1 MRFSSIIIAI
11 IVCAGIAGFIFRN
24 DIKASINTS
33 SSNYVE
39 KNEDPAKIE
48 NGSKEI
54 KDFNKNTQKSVSV
67 LVQKSNEQEVTNGI
81 LLRGQTEAFKSVQV
95 KAETYGSVIS
105 QPIRKGTFVKNGELL
120 CELEVGTK
128 SDVLSEAKEALA
140 LSNDELQA
148 SINQYQLRI
157 QAAERQKSLLKRG
170 VGTEA
175 AVEAAQLS
183 ASSAETQSLSKRQA
197 VANVEAR
204 INRATTELN
213 NTKIIA
219 PFDGLLETDT
229 AEYGDFM
236 QTGALCGTLLS
247 LNPIKLVGYATET
260 QVSRIEV
267 GTNAGAKLINGD
279 TVSGNVSFISRS
291 ADPTTR
297 TFLVETTVSNDD
309 YNIREGSTADIYI
322 SLAGVK
328 GHLLPQSSL
337 TLNSSGELGVRVA
350 INNKA
355 KFIPIQIIRDAEE
368 GIWVTGL
375 PNSAEV
381 IVVGQEYVT
390 DNSNIK
396 VSYKDAK

>member
-1 MRFSSIIIAI
+1 MRISSIIIAI

-24 DIKASINTS
+24 D
-33 SSNYVE
+33 
-39 KNEDPAKIE
+39 
-48 NGSKEI
+48 
-54 KDFNKNTQKSVSV
+54 FNAYLNTQDVIIEETNEISSELKEKKINKQKAVSV

-95 KAETYGSVIS
+95 KAETSGSVIS

-128 SDVLSEAKEALA
+128 SDVLSEAKVALA
-140 LSNDELQA
+140 LSLDELDA
-148 SINQYQLRI
+148 SIHQYELRV

-175 AVEAAQLS
+175 AVEAAELS

-219 PFDGLLETDT
+219 PFDGLLESDT

-236 QTGALCGTLLS
+236 QTGAPCGTLLA
-247 LNPIKLVGYATET
+247 LNPIKLIGYATET
-260 QVSRIEV
+260 QVSKIEV
-267 GTNAGAKLINGD
+267 NTTAGARLISGD
-279 TVSGNVSFISRS
+279 TVSGTVSFISRS

-297 TFLVETTVSNDD
+297 TFLVETTVPNEN
-309 YNIREGSTADIYI
+309 YEIREGSTADIYI
-322 SLAGVK
+322 SLSGAK

-337 TLNSSGELGVRVA
+337 TLNSSGVLGVRIA
-350 INNKA
+350 LDDKA
-355 KFIPIQIIRDAEE
+355 KFIPINIIRDAEE
-368 GIWVTGL
+368 GVWVTGL
-375 PNSAEV
+375 PNSVDV
-381 IVVGQEYVT
+381 IIVGQEYVT

-396 VSYKDAK
+396 VSYKVSQ

>member
-1 MRFSSIIIAI
+1 MRISSIIIAI

-24 DIKASINTS
+24 D
-33 SSNYVE
+33 
-39 KNEDPAKIE
+39 
-48 NGSKEI
+48 
-54 KDFNKNTQKSVSV
+54 FNAYLNTQDVIIEETNEISSELKEKKINKQKAVSV

-95 KAETYGSVIS
+95 KAETSGSVIS

-128 SDVLSEAKEALA
+128 SDVLSEAKVALA
-140 LSNDELQA
+140 LSLDELDA
-148 SINQYQLRI
+148 SIHQYELRV

-170 VGTEA
+170 VRTEA
-175 AVEAAQLS
+175 AVEAAELS

-219 PFDGLLETDT
+219 PFDGLLESDT

-236 QTGALCGTLLS
+236 QTGAPCGTLLA
-247 LNPIKLVGYATET
+247 LNPIKLIGYATET
-260 QVSRIEV
+260 QVSKIEV
-267 GTNAGAKLINGD
+267 NTTAGARLISGD
-279 TVSGNVSFISRS
+279 TVSGTVSFISRS

-297 TFLVETTVSNDD
+297 TFLVETTVPNEN
-309 YNIREGSTADIYI
+309 YEIREGSTADIYI
-322 SLAGVK
+322 SLSGAK

-337 TLNSSGELGVRVA
+337 TLNSSGVLGVRIA
-350 INNKA
+350 LNDKA
-355 KFIPIQIIRDAEE
+355 KFIPINIIRDAEE
-368 GIWVTGL
+368 GVWVTGL
-375 PNSAEV
+375 PDTVDV
-381 IVVGQEYVT
+381 IIVGQEYVT

-396 VSYKDAK
+396 VSYKVSQ

>member
-1 MRFSSIIIAI
+1 MRISSIIIAI

-24 DIKASINTS
+24 D
-33 SSNYVE
+33 
-39 KNEDPAKIE
+39 
-48 NGSKEI
+48 
-54 KDFNKNTQKSVSV
+54 FNAYLNTQDVIIEETNEISSELKEKKINKQKAVSV

-95 KAETYGSVIS
+95 KAETSGSVIS

-128 SDVLSEAKEALA
+128 SDVLSEAKVALA
-140 LSNDELQA
+140 LSLDELDA
-148 SINQYQLRI
+148 SIHQYELRV
-157 QAAERQKSLLKRG
+157 QAAERQRSLLKRG

-175 AVEAAQLS
+175 AVEAAELS

-219 PFDGLLETDT
+219 PFDGLLESDT

-236 QTGALCGTLLS
+236 QTGAPCGTLLA
-247 LNPIKLVGYATET
+247 LNPIKLIGYATET
-260 QVSRIEV
+260 QVSKIEV
-267 GTNAGAKLINGD
+267 NTTAGARLISGD
-279 TVSGNVSFISRS
+279 TVSGTVSFISRS

-297 TFLVETTVSNDD
+297 TFLVETTVPNEN
-309 YNIREGSTADIYI
+309 YEIREGSTADIYI
-322 SLAGVK
+322 SLSGAK

-337 TLNSSGELGVRVA
+337 TLNSSGVLGVRIA
-350 INNKA
+350 LNDKA
-355 KFIPIQIIRDAEE
+355 KFIPINIIRDSEE
-368 GIWVTGL
+368 GVWVTGL
-375 PNSAEV
+375 PDTVDV
-381 IVVGQEYVT
+381 IIVGQEYVT

-396 VSYKDAK
+396 VSYKVSQ

>member
-1 MRFSSIIIAI
+1 MRTSSIIIAI

-24 DIKASINTS
+24 D
-33 SSNYVE
+33 
-39 KNEDPAKIE
+39 
-48 NGSKEI
+48 
-54 KDFNKNTQKSVSV
+54 FNAYLNTQDVIIEETNEISSELKEKKINKQKAVSV

-95 KAETYGSVIS
+95 KAETSGSVIS

-128 SDVLSEAKEALA
+128 SDVLSEAKVALA
-140 LSNDELQA
+140 LSLDELDA
-148 SINQYQLRI
+148 SIHQYELRV

-175 AVEAAQLS
+175 AVEAAELS

-219 PFDGLLETDT
+219 PFDGLLESDT

-236 QTGALCGTLLS
+236 QTGAPCGTLLA
-247 LNPIKLVGYATET
+247 LNPIKLIGYATET
-260 QVSRIEV
+260 QVSKIEV
-267 GTNAGAKLINGD
+267 NTTAGARLISGD
-279 TVSGNVSFISRS
+279 TVSGTVSFISRS

-297 TFLVETTVSNDD
+297 TFLVETTVPNEN
-309 YNIREGSTADIYI
+309 YEIREGSTADIYI
-322 SLAGVK
+322 SLSGAK

-337 TLNSSGELGVRVA
+337 TLNSSGVLGVRIA
-350 INNKA
+350 LNDKA
-355 KFIPIQIIRDAEE
+355 KFIPINIIRDAEE
-368 GIWVTGL
+368 GVWVTGL
-375 PNSAEV
+375 PDTVDV
-381 IVVGQEYVT
+381 IIVGQEYVT

-396 VSYKDAK
+396 VSYKVSQ

>member
-1 MRFSSIIIAI
+1 MRISSIIIAI

-24 DIKASINTS
+24 D
-33 SSNYVE
+33 
-39 KNEDPAKIE
+39 
-48 NGSKEI
+48 
-54 KDFNKNTQKSVSV
+54 FNAYLNTQDVIIEETNEISSELKEKKIIKQKAVSV

-95 KAETYGSVIS
+95 KAETSGSVIS

-128 SDVLSEAKEALA
+128 SDVLSEAKVALA
-140 LSNDELQA
+140 LSLDELDA
-148 SINQYQLRI
+148 SIHQYELRV

-175 AVEAAQLS
+175 AVEAAELS

-219 PFDGLLETDT
+219 PFDGLLESDT

-236 QTGALCGTLLS
+236 QTGAPCGTLLA
-247 LNPIKLVGYATET
+247 LNPIKLIGYATET
-260 QVSRIEV
+260 QVSKIEV
-267 GTNAGAKLINGD
+267 NTTAGARLISGD
-279 TVSGNVSFISRS
+279 TVSGTVSFISRS

-297 TFLVETTVSNDD
+297 TFLVETTVPNEN
-309 YNIREGSTADIYI
+309 YEIREGSTADIYI
-322 SLAGVK
+322 SLSGAK

-337 TLNSSGELGVRVA
+337 TLNSSGVLGVRIA
-350 INNKA
+350 LNDKA
-355 KFIPIQIIRDAEE
+355 KFIPINIIRDAEE
-368 GIWVTGL
+368 GVWVTGL
-375 PNSAEV
+375 PDTVDV
-381 IVVGQEYVT
+381 IIVGQEYVT

-396 VSYKDAK
+396 VSYKVSQ

>member
-1 MRFSSIIIAI
+1 MRISSIIIAI

-24 DIKASINTS
+24 D
-33 SSNYVE
+33 
-39 KNEDPAKIE
+39 
-48 NGSKEI
+48 
-54 KDFNKNTQKSVSV
+54 FNAYLNTQDVIIEEINEISSELKEKKINKQKAVSV

-95 KAETYGSVIS
+95 KAETSGSVIS

-128 SDVLSEAKEALA
+128 SDVLSEAKVALA
-140 LSNDELQA
+140 LSLDELDA
-148 SINQYQLRI
+148 SIHQYELRV

-175 AVEAAQLS
+175 AVEAAELS

-219 PFDGLLETDT
+219 PFDGLLESDT

-236 QTGALCGTLLS
+236 QTGAPCGTLLA
-247 LNPIKLVGYATET
+247 LNPIKLIGYATET
-260 QVSRIEV
+260 QVSKIEV
-267 GTNAGAKLINGD
+267 NTTAGARLISGD
-279 TVSGNVSFISRS
+279 TVSGTVSFISRS

-297 TFLVETTVSNDD
+297 TFLVETTVPNEN
-309 YNIREGSTADIYI
+309 YEIREGSTADIYI
-322 SLAGVK
+322 SLSGAK

-337 TLNSSGELGVRVA
+337 TLNSSGVLGVRIA
-350 INNKA
+350 LDDKA
-355 KFIPIQIIRDAEE
+355 KFIPINIIRDSEE
-368 GIWVTGL
+368 GVWVTGL
-375 PNSAEV
+375 PDTVDV
-381 IVVGQEYVT
+381 IIVGQEYVT

-396 VSYKDAK
+396 VSYKVSQ

>member
-1 MRFSSIIIAI
+1 MRISSIIIAI

-24 DIKASINTS
+24 D
-33 SSNYVE
+33 
-39 KNEDPAKIE
+39 
-48 NGSKEI
+48 
-54 KDFNKNTQKSVSV
+54 FNAYLNTQDVIIEETNEISSELKEKKINKQKAVSV

-95 KAETYGSVIS
+95 KAETSGSVIS

-128 SDVLSEAKEALA
+128 SDVLSEAKVALA
-140 LSNDELQA
+140 LSLDELDA
-148 SINQYQLRI
+148 SIHQYELRV

-175 AVEAAQLS
+175 AVEAAELS

-219 PFDGLLETDT
+219 PFDGLLESDT

-236 QTGALCGTLLS
+236 QTGAPCGTLLA
-247 LNPIKLVGYATET
+247 LNPIKLIGYATET
-260 QVSRIEV
+260 QVSKIEV
-267 GTNAGAKLINGD
+267 NTTAGARLISGD
-279 TVSGNVSFISRS
+279 TVSGTVSFISRS

-297 TFLVETTVSNDD
+297 TFLVETTVPHEN
-309 YNIREGSTADIYI
+309 YEIREGSTADIYI
-322 SLAGVK
+322 SLSGAK

-337 TLNSSGELGVRVA
+337 TLNSSGVLGVRIA
-350 INNKA
+350 LNDKA
-355 KFIPIQIIRDAEE
+355 KFIPINIIRDAEE
-368 GIWVTGL
+368 GVWVTGL
-375 PNSAEV
+375 PNSVDV
-381 IVVGQEYVT
+381 IIVGQEYVT

-396 VSYKDAK
+396 VSYKVSQ

>member
-1 MRFSSIIIAI
+1 MRISSIIIAI

-24 DIKASINTS
+24 D
-33 SSNYVE
+33 
-39 KNEDPAKIE
+39 
-48 NGSKEI
+48 
-54 KDFNKNTQKSVSV
+54 FNAYLNTQDVIVEETNEISSELKEKKISKQKAVSV

-95 KAETYGSVIS
+95 KAETSGSVIS

-128 SDVLSEAKEALA
+128 SDVLSEAKVALA
-140 LSNDELQA
+140 LSLDELDA
-148 SINQYQLRI
+148 SIHQYELRV

-175 AVEAAQLS
+175 AVEAAELS

-219 PFDGLLETDT
+219 PFDGLLESDT

-236 QTGALCGTLLS
+236 QTGAPCGTLLA
-247 LNPIKLVGYATET
+247 LNPIKLIGYATET
-260 QVSRIEV
+260 QVSKIEV
-267 GTNAGAKLINGD
+267 NTTAGARLISGD
-279 TVSGNVSFISRS
+279 TVSGTVSFISRS

-297 TFLVETTVSNDD
+297 TFLVETTVPNEN
-309 YNIREGSTADIYI
+309 YEIREGSTADIYI
-322 SLAGVK
+322 SLSGAK

-337 TLNSSGELGVRVA
+337 TLNSSGVLGVRIA
-350 INNKA
+350 LNDKA
-355 KFIPIQIIRDAEE
+355 KFIPINIIRDSEE
-368 GIWVTGL
+368 GVWVTGL
-375 PNSAEV
+375 PDRVDV
-381 IVVGQEYVT
+381 IIVGQEYVT

-396 VSYKDAK
+396 VSYKVSQ

>member
-1 MRFSSIIIAI
+1 MRISSIIIAI

-24 DIKASINTS
+24 DFSA
-33 SSNYVE
+33 YL
-39 KNEDPAKIE
+39 
-48 NGSKEI
+48 
-54 KDFNKNTQKSVSV
+54 NTQDVIIEETNEISSELKEKKINKQKAVSV

-95 KAETYGSVIS
+95 KAETSGSVIS

-128 SDVLSEAKEALA
+128 SDVLSEAKVALA
-140 LSNDELQA
+140 LSLDELDA
-148 SINQYQLRI
+148 SIHQYELRV

-175 AVEAAQLS
+175 AVEAAELS

-213 NTKIIA
+213 NTKIVA
-219 PFDGLLETDT
+219 PFDGLLESDT

-236 QTGALCGTLLS
+236 QTGAPCGTLLA
-247 LNPIKLVGYATET
+247 LNPIKLIGYATET
-260 QVSRIEV
+260 QVSKIEV
-267 GTNAGAKLINGD
+267 NTTAGARLISGD
-279 TVSGNVSFISRS
+279 TVSGTVSFISRS

-297 TFLVETTVSNDD
+297 TFLVETTVPNEN
-309 YNIREGSTADIYI
+309 YEIREGSTADIYI
-322 SLAGVK
+322 SLSGAK

-337 TLNSSGELGVRVA
+337 TLNSSGVLGVRIA
-350 INNKA
+350 LNDKA
-355 KFIPIQIIRDAEE
+355 KFIPINIIRDAEE
-368 GIWVTGL
+368 GVWVTGL
-375 PNSAEV
+375 PDTVDV
-381 IVVGQEYVT
+381 IIVGQEYVT

-396 VSYKDAK
+396 VSYKVSQ

>member
-1 MRFSSIIIAI
+1 MRISSIIIAI

-24 DIKASINTS
+24 DFNAYLNTKDVIVEETNEISSELKEKKINKQKA
-33 SSNYVE
+33 
-39 KNEDPAKIE
+39 
-48 NGSKEI
+48 
-54 KDFNKNTQKSVSV
+54 VSV

-95 KAETYGSVIS
+95 KAETSGSVIS

-128 SDVLSEAKEALA
+128 SDVLSEAKVALA
-140 LSNDELQA
+140 LSLDELDA
-148 SINQYQLRI
+148 SIHQYELRV

-175 AVEAAQLS
+175 AVEAAELS

-219 PFDGLLETDT
+219 PFDGLLESDT

-236 QTGALCGTLLS
+236 QTGAPCGTLLA
-247 LNPIKLVGYATET
+247 LNPIKLIGYATET
-260 QVSRIEV
+260 QVSKIEV
-267 GTNAGAKLINGD
+267 NTTAGARLISGD
-279 TVSGNVSFISRS
+279 TVSGTVSFISRS

-297 TFLVETTVSNDD
+297 TFLVETTVPNEN
-309 YNIREGSTADIYI
+309 YEIREGSTADIYI
-322 SLAGVK
+322 SLSGAK

-337 TLNSSGELGVRVA
+337 TLNSSGVLGVRIA
-350 INNKA
+350 LNDKA
-355 KFIPIQIIRDAEE
+355 KFIPINIIRDAEE
-368 GIWVTGL
+368 GVWVTGL
-375 PNSAEV
+375 PDTVDV
-381 IVVGQEYVT
+381 IIVGQEYVT

-396 VSYKDAK
+396 VSYKVSQ

>member
-1 MRFSSIIIAI
+1 MRISSIIIAI

-24 DIKASINTS
+24 D
-33 SSNYVE
+33 
-39 KNEDPAKIE
+39 
-48 NGSKEI
+48 
-54 KDFNKNTQKSVSV
+54 FNAYLNTQDVIIEETNEISSELKEKKINKQKAVSV

-95 KAETYGSVIS
+95 KAETSGSVIS

-128 SDVLSEAKEALA
+128 SDVLSEAKVALA
-140 LSNDELQA
+140 LSLDELDA
-148 SINQYQLRI
+148 SIHQYELRV

-175 AVEAAQLS
+175 AVEAAELS

-219 PFDGLLETDT
+219 PFDGLLESDT

-236 QTGALCGTLLS
+236 QTGAPCGTLLA
-247 LNPIKLVGYATET
+247 LNPIKLIGYATET
-260 QVSRIEV
+260 QVSKIEV
-267 GTNAGAKLINGD
+267 NTTAGARLISGD
-279 TVSGNVSFISRS
+279 TVSGTVSFISRS

-297 TFLVETTVSNDD
+297 TFLVETTVPNEN
-309 YNIREGSTADIYI
+309 YEIREGSTADIYI
-322 SLAGVK
+322 SLSGAK

-337 TLNSSGELGVRVA
+337 TLNSSGVLGVRIA
-350 INNKA
+350 LNDKA
-355 KFIPIQIIRDAEE
+355 KFIPINIIRDAEE
-368 GIWVTGL
+368 GVWVTGL
-375 PNSAEV
+375 PDTVDV
-381 IVVGQEYVT
+381 IIVGQEYVT

-396 VSYKDAK
+396 VSYKVSQ

>member
-1 MRFSSIIIAI
+1 MRISSIIIAI

-24 DIKASINTS
+24 DLNAYLNTQD
-33 SSNYVE
+33 VIIE
-39 KNEDPAKIE
+39 ETNEISP
-48 NGSKEI
+48 EI
-54 KDFNKNTQKSVSV
+54 KEKKISKQKAVSV

-95 KAETYGSVIS
+95 KAETSGSVIS

-128 SDVLSEAKEALA
+128 SDVLSEAKVALA
-140 LSNDELQA
+140 LSLDELDA
-148 SINQYQLRI
+148 SIHQYELRV

-175 AVEAAQLS
+175 AVEAAELS

-219 PFDGLLETDT
+219 PFDGLLESDT

-236 QTGALCGTLLS
+236 QTGAPCGTLLA
-247 LNPIKLVGYATET
+247 LNPIKLIGYATET
-260 QVSRIEV
+260 QVSKIEV
-267 GTNAGAKLINGD
+267 NTTAGARLISGD
-279 TVSGNVSFISRS
+279 TVSGTVSFISRS

-297 TFLVETTVSNDD
+297 TFLVETTVPNEN
-309 YNIREGSTADIYI
+309 YEIREGSTADIYI
-322 SLAGVK
+322 SLAGAK

-337 TLNSSGELGVRVA
+337 TLNSSGVLGVRIA
-350 INNKA
+350 LDDKA
-355 KFIPIQIIRDAEE
+355 KFIPINIIRDAEE
-368 GIWVTGL
+368 GVWVTGL
-375 PNSAEV
+375 PNSVDV
-381 IVVGQEYVT
+381 IIVGQEYVT

-396 VSYKDAK
+396 VSYKVSQ

>member
-1 MRFSSIIIAI
+1 MRISSIIIAI

-24 DIKASINTS
+24 
-33 SSNYVE
+33 Y
-39 KNEDPAKIE
+39 
-48 NGSKEI
+48 
-54 KDFNKNTQKSVSV
+54 FNAYLNTQDVIIEETNEISSELKEKKINKQKAVSV

-95 KAETYGSVIS
+95 KAETSGSVIS

-128 SDVLSEAKEALA
+128 SDVLSEAKVALA
-140 LSNDELQA
+140 LSLDELDA
-148 SINQYQLRI
+148 SIHQYELRV

-175 AVEAAQLS
+175 AVEAAELS

-219 PFDGLLETDT
+219 PFDGLLESDT

-236 QTGALCGTLLS
+236 QTGAPCGTLLA
-247 LNPIKLVGYATET
+247 LNPIKLIGYATET
-260 QVSRIEV
+260 QVSKIEV
-267 GTNAGAKLINGD
+267 NTTAGARLISGD
-279 TVSGNVSFISRS
+279 TVSGTVSFISRS

-297 TFLVETTVSNDD
+297 TFLVETTVPNEN
-309 YNIREGSTADIYI
+309 YEIREGSTADIYI
-322 SLAGVK
+322 SLSGAK

-337 TLNSSGELGVRVA
+337 TLNSSGVLGVRIA
-350 INNKA
+350 LNDKA
-355 KFIPIQIIRDAEE
+355 KFIPINIIRDAEE
-368 GIWVTGL
+368 GVWVTGL
-375 PNSAEV
+375 PDTVDV
-381 IVVGQEYVT
+381 IIVGQEYVT

-396 VSYKDAK
+396 VSYKVSQ

>member
-1 MRFSSIIIAI
+1 MRISSIIIAI

-24 DIKASINTS
+24 D
-33 SSNYVE
+33 
-39 KNEDPAKIE
+39 
-48 NGSKEI
+48 
-54 KDFNKNTQKSVSV
+54 FNAYLNTQDVIIEETNEISSELKEKKINKQKAVSV

-95 KAETYGSVIS
+95 KAETSGSVIS

-128 SDVLSEAKEALA
+128 SDVLSEAKVALA
-140 LSNDELQA
+140 LSLDELDA
-148 SINQYQLRI
+148 SIHQYELRV

-175 AVEAAQLS
+175 AVEAAELS

-213 NTKIIA
+213 NTKIVA
-219 PFDGLLETDT
+219 PFDGLLESDT

-236 QTGALCGTLLS
+236 QTGAPCGTLLA
-247 LNPIKLVGYATET
+247 LNPIKLIGYATET
-260 QVSRIEV
+260 QVSKIEV
-267 GTNAGAKLINGD
+267 NTTAGARLISGD
-279 TVSGNVSFISRS
+279 TVSGTVSFISRS

-297 TFLVETTVSNDD
+297 TFLVETTVPNEN
-309 YNIREGSTADIYI
+309 YEIREGSTADIYI
-322 SLAGVK
+322 SLSGAK

-337 TLNSSGELGVRVA
+337 TLNSSGVLGVRIA
-350 INNKA
+350 LNDKA
-355 KFIPIQIIRDAEE
+355 KFIPINIIRDAEE
-368 GIWVTGL
+368 GVWVTGL
-375 PNSAEV
+375 PDTVDV
-381 IVVGQEYVT
+381 IIVGQEYVT

-396 VSYKDAK
+396 VSYKVSQ

>member
-1 MRFSSIIIAI
+1 MRISSIIIAI

-24 DIKASINTS
+24 DLNAYLNTQDVIIEETNEIS
-33 SSNYVE
+33 S
-39 KNEDPAKIE
+39 
-48 NGSKEI
+48 EI
-54 KDFNKNTQKSVSV
+54 KEKKINKQKAVSV

-95 KAETYGSVIS
+95 KAETSGSVIS

-128 SDVLSEAKEALA
+128 SDVLSEAKVALA
-140 LSNDELQA
+140 LSLDELDA
-148 SINQYQLRI
+148 SIHQYELRV

-175 AVEAAQLS
+175 AVEAAELS

-219 PFDGLLETDT
+219 PFDGLLESDT

-236 QTGALCGTLLS
+236 QTGAPCGTLLA
-247 LNPIKLVGYATET
+247 LNPIKLIGYATET
-260 QVSRIEV
+260 QVSKIEV
-267 GTNAGAKLINGD
+267 NTTAGARLISGD
-279 TVSGNVSFISRS
+279 TVSGTVSFISRS

-297 TFLVETTVSNDD
+297 TFLVETTVPNEN
-309 YNIREGSTADIYI
+309 YEIREGSTADIYI
-322 SLAGVK
+322 SLAGAK

-337 TLNSSGELGVRVA
+337 TLNSSGELGVRIA
-350 INNKA
+350 LNDKA
-355 KFIPIQIIRDAEE
+355 KFIPVKIIRDAEE
-368 GIWVTGL
+368 GVWVTGL
-375 PNSAEV
+375 PNSVDV
-381 IVVGQEYVT
+381 IIVGQEYVT

-396 VSYKDAK
+396 VSYKVSE

>member
-1 MRFSSIIIAI
+1 MRISSIIIAI

-24 DIKASINTS
+24 DLNA
-33 SSNYVE
+33 YL
-39 KNEDPAKIE
+39 
-48 NGSKEI
+48 
-54 KDFNKNTQKSVSV
+54 NTQDVIIEETNEISSELKEKKINKQKAVSV

-95 KAETYGSVIS
+95 KAETSGSVIS

-128 SDVLSEAKEALA
+128 SDVLSEAKVALA
-140 LSNDELQA
+140 LSLDELDA
-148 SINQYQLRI
+148 SIHQYELRV

-175 AVEAAQLS
+175 AVEAAELS

-219 PFDGLLETDT
+219 PFDGLLESDT

-236 QTGALCGTLLS
+236 QTGAPCGTLLA
-247 LNPIKLVGYATET
+247 LNPIKLIGYATET
-260 QVSRIEV
+260 QVSKIEV
-267 GTNAGAKLINGD
+267 NTTAGARLISGD
-279 TVSGNVSFISRS
+279 TVSGTVSFISRS

-297 TFLVETTVSNDD
+297 TFLVETTVPNEN
-309 YNIREGSTADIYI
+309 YEIREGSTADIYI
-322 SLAGVK
+322 SLSGAK

-337 TLNSSGELGVRVA
+337 TLNSSGVLGVRIA
-350 INNKA
+350 LNDKA
-355 KFIPIQIIRDAEE
+355 KFIPINIIRDAEE
-368 GIWVTGL
+368 GVWVTGL
-375 PNSAEV
+375 PDTVEV
-381 IVVGQEYVT
+381 IIVGQEYVT

-396 VSYKDAK
+396 VSYKVSQ

>member
-1 MRFSSIIIAI
+1 MRISSIIIAI

-24 DIKASINTS
+24 D
-33 SSNYVE
+33 
-39 KNEDPAKIE
+39 
-48 NGSKEI
+48 
-54 KDFNKNTQKSVSV
+54 FNAYLNTQDVIVEETNEISSELKEKKINKQKAVSV

-95 KAETYGSVIS
+95 KAETSGSVIS

-128 SDVLSEAKEALA
+128 SDVLSEAKVALA
-140 LSNDELQA
+140 LSLDELDA
-148 SINQYQLRI
+148 SIHQYELRV

-175 AVEAAQLS
+175 AVEAAELS

-219 PFDGLLETDT
+219 PFDGLLESDT

-236 QTGALCGTLLS
+236 QTGAPCGTLLA
-247 LNPIKLVGYATET
+247 LNPIKLIGYATET
-260 QVSRIEV
+260 QVSKIEV
-267 GTNAGAKLINGD
+267 NTTAGARLISGD
-279 TVSGNVSFISRS
+279 TVSGTVSFISRS

-297 TFLVETTVSNDD
+297 TFLVETTVPNEN
-309 YNIREGSTADIYI
+309 YEIREGSTADIYI
-322 SLAGVK
+322 SLSGAK

-337 TLNSSGELGVRVA
+337 TLNSSGVLGVRIA
-350 INNKA
+350 LNDKA
-355 KFIPIQIIRDAEE
+355 KFIPINIIRDSEE
-368 GIWVTGL
+368 GVWVTGL
-375 PNSAEV
+375 PDRVDV
-381 IVVGQEYVT
+381 IIVGQEYVT

-396 VSYKDAK
+396 VSYKVSQ

>member
-1 MRFSSIIIAI
+1 MRISSIIIAI

-24 DIKASINTS
+24 DLNA
-33 SSNYVE
+33 YL
-39 KNEDPAKIE
+39 
-48 NGSKEI
+48 
-54 KDFNKNTQKSVSV
+54 NTQDVIIEETNEISSELKEKKINKQKAVSV

-95 KAETYGSVIS
+95 KAETSGSVIS

-128 SDVLSEAKEALA
+128 SDVLSEAKVALA
-140 LSNDELQA
+140 LSLDELDA
-148 SINQYQLRI
+148 SIHQYELRV

-175 AVEAAQLS
+175 AVEAAELS

-219 PFDGLLETDT
+219 PFDGLLESDT

-236 QTGALCGTLLS
+236 QTGAPCGTLLA
-247 LNPIKLVGYATET
+247 LNPIKLIGYATET
-260 QVSRIEV
+260 QVSKIEV
-267 GTNAGAKLINGD
+267 NTTAGARLISGD
-279 TVSGNVSFISRS
+279 TVSGTVSFISRS

-297 TFLVETTVSNDD
+297 TFLVETTVPNEN
-309 YNIREGSTADIYI
+309 YEIREGSTADIYI
-322 SLAGVK
+322 SLSGAK

-337 TLNSSGELGVRVA
+337 TLNSSGVLGVRIA
-350 INNKA
+350 LNDKA
-355 KFIPIQIIRDAEE
+355 KFIPINIIRDAEE
-368 GIWVTGL
+368 GVWVTGL
-375 PNSAEV
+375 PNSVDV
-381 IVVGQEYVT
+381 IIVGQEYVT

-396 VSYKDAK
+396 VSYKVSQ

>member
-1 MRFSSIIIAI
+1 MRISSIIIAI

-24 DIKASINTS
+24 DFNAYLNTQD
-33 SSNYVE
+33 VIIE
-39 KNEDPAKIE
+39 ETNEISP
-48 NGSKEI
+48 EI
-54 KDFNKNTQKSVSV
+54 KEKKINKQKAVSV

-95 KAETYGSVIS
+95 KAETSGSVIS

-128 SDVLSEAKEALA
+128 SDVLSEAKVALA
-140 LSNDELQA
+140 LSLDELDA
-148 SINQYQLRI
+148 SIHQYELRV

-175 AVEAAQLS
+175 AVEAAELS

-219 PFDGLLETDT
+219 PFDGLLESDT

-236 QTGALCGTLLS
+236 QTGAPCGTLLA
-247 LNPIKLVGYATET
+247 LNPIKLIGYATET
-260 QVSRIEV
+260 QVSKIEV
-267 GTNAGAKLINGD
+267 NTTAGARLISGD
-279 TVSGNVSFISRS
+279 TVSGTVSFISRS

-297 TFLVETTVSNDD
+297 TFLVETTVPNEN
-309 YNIREGSTADIYI
+309 YEIREGSTADIYI
-322 SLAGVK
+322 SLSGAK

-337 TLNSSGELGVRVA
+337 TLNSSGVLGVRIA
-350 INNKA
+350 LNDKA
-355 KFIPIQIIRDAEE
+355 KFIPINIIRDAEE
-368 GIWVTGL
+368 GVWVTGL
-375 PNSAEV
+375 PDTVDV
-381 IVVGQEYVT
+381 IIVGQEYVT

-396 VSYKDAK
+396 VSYKVSQ

>member
-1 MRFSSIIIAI
+1 MRISSIIIAI

-24 DIKASINTS
+24 D
-33 SSNYVE
+33 
-39 KNEDPAKIE
+39 
-48 NGSKEI
+48 
-54 KDFNKNTQKSVSV
+54 FNAYLNTQDVIIEETDEISSELKEKKINKQKAVSV

-95 KAETYGSVIS
+95 KAETSGSVIS

-128 SDVLSEAKEALA
+128 SDVLSEAKVALA
-140 LSNDELQA
+140 LSLDELDA
-148 SINQYQLRI
+148 SIHQYELRV

-175 AVEAAQLS
+175 AVEAAELS

-219 PFDGLLETDT
+219 PFDGLLESDT

-236 QTGALCGTLLS
+236 QTGAPCGTLLA
-247 LNPIKLVGYATET
+247 LNPIKLIGYATET
-260 QVSRIEV
+260 QVSKIEV
-267 GTNAGAKLINGD
+267 NTTAGARLISGD
-279 TVSGNVSFISRS
+279 TVSGTVSFISRS

-297 TFLVETTVSNDD
+297 TFLVETTVPNEN
-309 YNIREGSTADIYI
+309 YEIREGSTADIYI
-322 SLAGVK
+322 SLSGAK

-337 TLNSSGELGVRVA
+337 TLNSSGVLGVRIA
-350 INNKA
+350 LNDKA
-355 KFIPIQIIRDAEE
+355 KFIPINIIRDAEE
-368 GIWVTGL
+368 GVWVTGL
-375 PNSAEV
+375 PDTVDV
-381 IVVGQEYVT
+381 IIVGQEYVT

-396 VSYKDAK
+396 VSYKVSQ

>member
-1 MRFSSIIIAI
+1 MRISSIIIAI

-24 DIKASINTS
+24 D
-33 SSNYVE
+33 
-39 KNEDPAKIE
+39 
-48 NGSKEI
+48 
-54 KDFNKNTQKSVSV
+54 FNAYLNTQDVIIEETDEISSELKEKKINKQKAVSV

-95 KAETYGSVIS
+95 KAETSGSVIS

-128 SDVLSEAKEALA
+128 SDVLSEAKVALA
-140 LSNDELQA
+140 LSLDELDA
-148 SINQYQLRI
+148 SIHQYELRV

-175 AVEAAQLS
+175 AVEAAELS

-213 NTKIIA
+213 NTKIVA
-219 PFDGLLETDT
+219 PFDGLLESDT

-236 QTGALCGTLLS
+236 QTGAPCGTLLA
-247 LNPIKLVGYATET
+247 LNPIKLIGYATET
-260 QVSRIEV
+260 QVSKIEV
-267 GTNAGAKLINGD
+267 NTTAGARLISGD
-279 TVSGNVSFISRS
+279 TVSGTVSFISRS

-297 TFLVETTVSNDD
+297 TFLVETTVPNEN
-309 YNIREGSTADIYI
+309 YEIREGSTADIYI
-322 SLAGVK
+322 SLSGAK

-337 TLNSSGELGVRVA
+337 TLNSSGVLGVRIA
-350 INNKA
+350 LNDKA
-355 KFIPIQIIRDAEE
+355 KFIPINIIRDAEE
-368 GIWVTGL
+368 GVWVTGL
-375 PNSAEV
+375 PDRVDV
-381 IVVGQEYVT
+381 IIVGQEYVT

-396 VSYKDAK
+396 VSYKVSQ

>member
-1 MRFSSIIIAI
+1 MRISSIIIAI

-24 DIKASINTS
+24 D
-33 SSNYVE
+33 
-39 KNEDPAKIE
+39 
-48 NGSKEI
+48 
-54 KDFNKNTQKSVSV
+54 FNAYLNTQDVIIEETNEISSELKEKKINKQKAVSV

-95 KAETYGSVIS
+95 KAETSGSVIS

-128 SDVLSEAKEALA
+128 SDVLSEAKVALA
-140 LSNDELQA
+140 LSLDELDA
-148 SINQYQLRI
+148 SIHQYELRV

-175 AVEAAQLS
+175 AVEAAELS

-219 PFDGLLETDT
+219 PFDGLLESDT

-236 QTGALCGTLLS
+236 QTGAPCGTLLA
-247 LNPIKLVGYATET
+247 LNPIKLIGYATET
-260 QVSRIEV
+260 QVSKIEV
-267 GTNAGAKLINGD
+267 NTTAGARLISGD
-279 TVSGNVSFISRS
+279 TVSGTVSFISRS

-297 TFLVETTVSNDD
+297 TFLVETTVPNEN
-309 YNIREGSTADIYI
+309 YEIREGSTADIYI
-322 SLAGVK
+322 SLAGAK

-337 TLNSSGELGVRVA
+337 TLNSSGVLGVRIA
-350 INNKA
+350 LNDKA
-355 KFIPIQIIRDAEE
+355 KFIPINIIRDAEE
-368 GIWVTGL
+368 GVWVTGL
-375 PNSAEV
+375 PNSVDV
-381 IVVGQEYVT
+381 IIVGQEYVT

-396 VSYKDAK
+396 VSYKVSQ

>member
-1 MRFSSIIIAI
+1 MRISSIIIAI

-24 DIKASINTS
+24 DLNAYLNTKDVII
-33 SSNYVE
+33 VE
-39 KNEDPAKIE
+39 TNEISP
-48 NGSKEI
+48 EI
-54 KDFNKNTQKSVSV
+54 KENKINKQKAVSV

-95 KAETYGSVIS
+95 KAETSGSVIS

-128 SDVLSEAKEALA
+128 SDVLSEAKVALA
-140 LSNDELQA
+140 LSLDELDA
-148 SINQYQLRI
+148 SIHQYELRV

-175 AVEAAQLS
+175 AVEAAELS

-219 PFDGLLETDT
+219 PFDGLLVSDT

-236 QTGALCGTLLS
+236 QTGAPCGTLLA
-247 LNPIKLVGYATET
+247 LNPIKLIGYATET
-260 QVSRIEV
+260 QVSKIDV
-267 GTNAGAKLINGD
+267 NTTAGARLISGD
-279 TVSGNVSFISRS
+279 TVSGTVSFISRS

-297 TFLVETTVSNDD
+297 TFLVETTVPNEN
-309 YNIREGSTADIYI
+309 YEIREGSTADIYI
-322 SLAGVK
+322 SLAGAK

-337 TLNSSGELGVRVA
+337 TLNSSGELGVRIA
-350 INNKA
+350 INDKA
-355 KFIPIQIIRDAEE
+355 KFIPVKIIRDAEE
-368 GIWVTGL
+368 GVWVTGL
-375 PNSAEV
+375 PNSVDV
-381 IVVGQEYVT
+381 IIVGQEYVT

-396 VSYKDAK
+396 VSYKVSQ

>member
-1 MRFSSIIIAI
+1 MRISSIIIAI

-24 DIKASINTS
+24 D
-33 SSNYVE
+33 
-39 KNEDPAKIE
+39 
-48 NGSKEI
+48 
-54 KDFNKNTQKSVSV
+54 FNAYLNTQDVIIEETNEISSELKEKKINKQKAVSV

-95 KAETYGSVIS
+95 KAETSGSVIS

-128 SDVLSEAKEALA
+128 SDVLSEAKVALA
-140 LSNDELQA
+140 LSLDELDA
-148 SINQYQLRI
+148 SIHQYELRV

-175 AVEAAQLS
+175 AVEAAELS

-213 NTKIIA
+213 NTKIVA
-219 PFDGLLETDT
+219 PFDGLLESDT

-236 QTGALCGTLLS
+236 QTGAPCGTLLA
-247 LNPIKLVGYATET
+247 LNPIKLIGYATET
-260 QVSRIEV
+260 QVSKIEV
-267 GTNAGAKLINGD
+267 NTTAGARLISGD
-279 TVSGNVSFISRS
+279 TVSGTVSFISRS

-297 TFLVETTVSNDD
+297 TFLVETTVPNEN
-309 YNIREGSTADIYI
+309 YEIREGSTADIYI
-322 SLAGVK
+322 SLSGAK

-337 TLNSSGELGVRVA
+337 TLNSSGVLGVRIA
-350 INNKA
+350 LNDKA
-355 KFIPIQIIRDAEE
+355 KFIPINIIRDSEE
-368 GIWVTGL
+368 GVWVTGL
-375 PNSAEV
+375 PDTVDV
-381 IVVGQEYVT
+381 IIVGQEYVT

-396 VSYKDAK
+396 VSYKVSQ

>member
-1 MRFSSIIIAI
+1 MRISSIIIAI

-24 DIKASINTS
+24 DLNAYLNTQD
-33 SSNYVE
+33 VIIE
-39 KNEDPAKIE
+39 ETNEISP
-48 NGSKEI
+48 EI
-54 KDFNKNTQKSVSV
+54 KEKKIDKQKAVSV

-95 KAETYGSVIS
+95 KAETSGSVIS

-128 SDVLSEAKEALA
+128 SDVLSEAKVALA
-140 LSNDELQA
+140 LSLDELDA
-148 SINQYQLRI
+148 SIHQYELRV

-175 AVEAAQLS
+175 AVEAAELS

-197 VANVEAR
+197 IANVEAR

-219 PFDGLLETDT
+219 PFDGLLESDT

-236 QTGALCGTLLS
+236 QTGAPCGTLLA
-247 LNPIKLVGYATET
+247 LNPIKLIGYATET
-260 QVSRIEV
+260 QVSKIEV
-267 GTNAGAKLINGD
+267 NTTAGARLISGD
-279 TVSGNVSFISRS
+279 TVSGTVSFISRS

-297 TFLVETTVSNDD
+297 TFLVETTVPNEN
-309 YNIREGSTADIYI
+309 YEIREGSTADIYI
-322 SLAGVK
+322 SLAGAK

-337 TLNSSGELGVRVA
+337 TLNSSGVLGVRIA
-350 INNKA
+350 LDDKA
-355 KFIPIQIIRDAEE
+355 KFIPINIIRDAEE
-368 GIWVTGL
+368 GVWVTGL
-375 PNSAEV
+375 PNSVDV
-381 IVVGQEYVT
+381 IIVGQEYVT

-396 VSYKDAK
+396 VSYKVSQ

>member
-1 MRFSSIIIAI
+1 MRISSIIIAI

-24 DIKASINTS
+24 D
-33 SSNYVE
+33 
-39 KNEDPAKIE
+39 
-48 NGSKEI
+48 
-54 KDFNKNTQKSVSV
+54 FNAYLNTQDVIIEETNEISSELKEKKINKQKAVSV

-95 KAETYGSVIS
+95 KAETSGSVIS

-128 SDVLSEAKEALA
+128 SDVLSEAKVALA
-140 LSNDELQA
+140 LSLDELDA
-148 SINQYQLRI
+148 SIHQYELRV

-175 AVEAAQLS
+175 AVEAAELS

-219 PFDGLLETDT
+219 PFDGLLESDT

-236 QTGALCGTLLS
+236 QTGATCGTLLA
-247 LNPIKLVGYATET
+247 LNPIKLIGYATET
-260 QVSRIEV
+260 QVSKIEV
-267 GTNAGAKLINGD
+267 NTTAGARLISGD
-279 TVSGNVSFISRS
+279 TVSGTVSFISRS

-297 TFLVETTVSNDD
+297 TFLVETTVPNEN
-309 YNIREGSTADIYI
+309 YEIREGSTADIYI
-322 SLAGVK
+322 SLSGAK

-337 TLNSSGELGVRVA
+337 TLNSSGVLGVRIA
-350 INNKA
+350 LNDKA
-355 KFIPIQIIRDAEE
+355 KFIPINIIRDAEE
-368 GIWVTGL
+368 GVWVTGL
-375 PNSAEV
+375 PDTVDV
-381 IVVGQEYVT
+381 IIVGQEYVT

-396 VSYKDAK
+396 VSYKVSQ

>member
-1 MRFSSIIIAI
+1 MRISSIIIAI

-24 DIKASINTS
+24 D
-33 SSNYVE
+33 
-39 KNEDPAKIE
+39 
-48 NGSKEI
+48 
-54 KDFNKNTQKSVSV
+54 FNAYLNTQDVIIEETNEISSELKEKKINKQKAVSV

-95 KAETYGSVIS
+95 KAETSGSVIS

-128 SDVLSEAKEALA
+128 SDVLSEAKVALA
-140 LSNDELQA
+140 LSLDELDA
-148 SINQYQLRI
+148 SIHQYELRV

-175 AVEAAQLS
+175 AVEAAELS

-219 PFDGLLETDT
+219 PFDGLLESDT

-236 QTGALCGTLLS
+236 QTGAPCGTLLA
-247 LNPIKLVGYATET
+247 LNPIKLIGYATET
-260 QVSRIEV
+260 QVSKIEV
-267 GTNAGAKLINGD
+267 NTTAGARLISGD
-279 TVSGNVSFISRS
+279 TVSGTVSFISRS

-297 TFLVETTVSNDD
+297 TFLVETTVPNEN
-309 YNIREGSTADIYI
+309 YAIREGSTADIYI
-322 SLAGVK
+322 SLSGAK

-337 TLNSSGELGVRVA
+337 TLNSSGVLGVRIA
-350 INNKA
+350 LNDKA
-355 KFIPIQIIRDAEE
+355 KFIPINIIRDAEE
-368 GIWVTGL
+368 GVWVTGL
-375 PNSAEV
+375 PDTVDV
-381 IVVGQEYVT
+381 IIVGQEYVT

-396 VSYKDAK
+396 VSYKVSQ

>member
-1 MRFSSIIIAI
+1 MRISSIIIAI

-24 DIKASINTS
+24 DLNAYLNTQD
-33 SSNYVE
+33 VIIE
-39 KNEDPAKIE
+39 ETNEISP
-48 NGSKEI
+48 EI
-54 KDFNKNTQKSVSV
+54 KEKKINKQKAVSV

-95 KAETYGSVIS
+95 KAETSGSVIS

-128 SDVLSEAKEALA
+128 SDVLSEAKVALA
-140 LSNDELQA
+140 LSLDELDA
-148 SINQYQLRI
+148 SIHQYELRV

-175 AVEAAQLS
+175 AVEAAELS

-219 PFDGLLETDT
+219 PFDGLLESDT

-236 QTGALCGTLLS
+236 QTGAPCGTLLA
-247 LNPIKLVGYATET
+247 LNPIKLIGYATET
-260 QVSRIEV
+260 QVSKIEV
-267 GTNAGAKLINGD
+267 NTKAGARLISGD
-279 TVSGNVSFISRS
+279 TVSGTVSFISRS

-297 TFLVETTVSNDD
+297 TFLVETTVPNEN
-309 YNIREGSTADIYI
+309 YEIREGSTADIYI
-322 SLAGVK
+322 SLAGAK

-337 TLNSSGELGVRVA
+337 TLNSSGELGVRIA
-350 INNKA
+350 INDKA
-355 KFIPIQIIRDAEE
+355 KFIPVKIIRDAEE
-368 GIWVTGL
+368 GVWVTGL
-375 PNSAEV
+375 PNSVDV
-381 IVVGQEYVT
+381 IIVGQEYVT

-396 VSYKDAK
+396 VSYKVSQ

>member
-1 MRFSSIIIAI
+1 MRISSIIIAI

-24 DIKASINTS
+24 D
-33 SSNYVE
+33 
-39 KNEDPAKIE
+39 
-48 NGSKEI
+48 
-54 KDFNKNTQKSVSV
+54 FNAYLNTQDVIIEETNEISSELKEKKINKQKAVSV

-95 KAETYGSVIS
+95 KAETSGSVIS

-128 SDVLSEAKEALA
+128 SDVLSEAKVALA
-140 LSNDELQA
+140 LSLDELDA
-148 SINQYQLRI
+148 SIHQYELRV

-175 AVEAAQLS
+175 AVEAAELS

-219 PFDGLLETDT
+219 PFDGLLESDT

-236 QTGALCGTLLS
+236 QTGAPCGTLLA
-247 LNPIKLVGYATET
+247 LNPIKLIGYATET
-260 QVSRIEV
+260 QVSKIEV
-267 GTNAGAKLINGD
+267 NTTAGARLISGD
-279 TVSGNVSFISRS
+279 TVSGTVSFISRS

-297 TFLVETTVSNDD
+297 TFLVETTVPNEN
-309 YNIREGSTADIYI
+309 YEIREGSTADIYI
-322 SLAGVK
+322 AFWGKRTFAS
-328 GHLLPQSSL
+328 
-337 TLNSSGELGVRVA
+337 T
-350 INNKA
+350 
-355 KFIPIQIIRDAEE
+355 IITYFKQFRST
-368 GIWVTGL
+368 WSKNCL
-375 PNSAEV
+375 
-381 IVVGQEYVT
+381 
-390 DNSNIK
+390 K
-396 VSYKDAK
+396 

>member
-1 MRFSSIIIAI
+1 MRISSIIIAI

-24 DIKASINTS
+24 DLNAYLNTKDVIIVETNEISPEVKENKINKQKA
-33 SSNYVE
+33 
-39 KNEDPAKIE
+39 
-48 NGSKEI
+48 
-54 KDFNKNTQKSVSV
+54 VSV

-95 KAETYGSVIS
+95 KAETSGSVIS

-128 SDVLSEAKEALA
+128 SDVLSEAKVALA
-140 LSNDELQA
+140 LSLDELDA
-148 SINQYQLRI
+148 SIHQYELRV

-175 AVEAAQLS
+175 AVEAAELS

-219 PFDGLLETDT
+219 PFDGLLESDT

-236 QTGALCGTLLS
+236 QTGAPCGTLLA
-247 LNPIKLVGYATET
+247 LNPIKLIGYATET
-260 QVSRIEV
+260 QVSKIDV
-267 GTNAGAKLINGD
+267 NTTAGARLISGD
-279 TVSGNVSFISRS
+279 TVSGTVSFISRS

-297 TFLVETTVSNDD
+297 TFLVETTVPNEN
-309 YNIREGSTADIYI
+309 YEIREGSTADIYI
-322 SLAGVK
+322 SLAGAK

-337 TLNSSGELGVRVA
+337 TLNSSGELGVRIAV
-350 INNKA
+350 NDKA
-355 KFIPIQIIRDAEE
+355 KFIPVKIIRDAEE
-368 GIWVTGL
+368 GVWVTGL
-375 PNSAEV
+375 PNSVDV
-381 IVVGQEYVT
+381 IIVGQEYVT

-396 VSYKDAK
+396 VSYKVSQ

>member
-1 MRFSSIIIAI
+1 MRISSIIIAI

-24 DIKASINTS
+24 D
-33 SSNYVE
+33 
-39 KNEDPAKIE
+39 
-48 NGSKEI
+48 
-54 KDFNKNTQKSVSV
+54 FNAYLNTQDVIIEETNEISSELKEKKINKQKAVSV

-95 KAETYGSVIS
+95 KAETSGSVIS

-128 SDVLSEAKEALA
+128 SDVLSEAKVALA
-140 LSNDELQA
+140 LSLDELDA
-148 SINQYQLRI
+148 SIHQYELRV

-175 AVEAAQLS
+175 AVEAAELS

-219 PFDGLLETDT
+219 PFDGLLESDT

-236 QTGALCGTLLS
+236 QTGAPCGTLLA
-247 LNPIKLVGYATET
+247 LNPIKLIGYATET
-260 QVSRIEV
+260 QVSKIEV
-267 GTNAGAKLINGD
+267 NTTAGARLISGD
-279 TVSGNVSFISRS
+279 TVSGTVSFISRS

-297 TFLVETTVSNDD
+297 TFLVETTVPNDN
-309 YNIREGSTADIYI
+309 YEIREGSTADIYI
-322 SLAGVK
+322 SLSGAK

-337 TLNSSGELGVRVA
+337 TLNSSGVLGVRIA
-350 INNKA
+350 LNDKA
-355 KFIPIQIIRDAEE
+355 KFIPINIIRDSEE
-368 GIWVTGL
+368 GVWVTGL
-375 PNSAEV
+375 PDTVDV
-381 IVVGQEYVT
+381 IIVGQEYVT

-396 VSYKDAK
+396 VSYKVSQ

>member
-1 MRFSSIIIAI
+1 MRISSIIIAI

-24 DIKASINTS
+24 D
-33 SSNYVE
+33 
-39 KNEDPAKIE
+39 
-48 NGSKEI
+48 
-54 KDFNKNTQKSVSV
+54 FNAYLNTQDVIIEETNEISSELKEKKINKQKAVSV

-95 KAETYGSVIS
+95 KAETSGSVIS

-128 SDVLSEAKEALA
+128 SDVLSEAKVALA
-140 LSNDELQA
+140 LSLDELDA
-148 SINQYQLRI
+148 SIHQYELRV

-175 AVEAAQLS
+175 AVEAAELS

-219 PFDGLLETDT
+219 PFDGLLESDT

-236 QTGALCGTLLS
+236 QTGAPCGTLLA
-247 LNPIKLVGYATET
+247 LNPIKLIGYATEK
-260 QVSRIEV
+260 QVSKIEV
-267 GTNAGAKLINGD
+267 NTTAGARLISGD
-279 TVSGNVSFISRS
+279 TVSGTVSFISRS

-297 TFLVETTVSNDD
+297 TFLVETTVPNEN
-309 YNIREGSTADIYI
+309 YEIREGSTADIYI
-322 SLAGVK
+322 SLSGAK

-337 TLNSSGELGVRVA
+337 TLNSSGVLGVRIA
-350 INNKA
+350 LNDKA
-355 KFIPIQIIRDAEE
+355 KFIPINIIRDSEE
-368 GIWVTGL
+368 GVWVTGL
-375 PNSAEV
+375 PDTVDV
-381 IVVGQEYVT
+381 IIVGQEYVT

-396 VSYKDAK
+396 VSYKVSQ

>member
-1 MRFSSIIIAI
+1 MRISSIIIAI

-24 DIKASINTS
+24 DFNAYLNTQD
-33 SSNYVE
+33 VIIE
-39 KNEDPAKIE
+39 ETNEISP
-48 NGSKEI
+48 EI
-54 KDFNKNTQKSVSV
+54 KEKKINKQKAVSV

-95 KAETYGSVIS
+95 KAETSGSVIS

-128 SDVLSEAKEALA
+128 SDVLSEAKVALA
-140 LSNDELQA
+140 LSLDELDA
-148 SINQYQLRI
+148 SIHQYELRV

-175 AVEAAQLS
+175 AVEAAELS

-219 PFDGLLETDT
+219 PFDGLLESDT

-236 QTGALCGTLLS
+236 QTGAPCGTLLA
-247 LNPIKLVGYATET
+247 LNPIKLIGYATET
-260 QVSRIEV
+260 QVSKIEV
-267 GTNAGAKLINGD
+267 NTTAGARLISGD
-279 TVSGNVSFISRS
+279 TVSGTVSFISRS

-297 TFLVETTVSNDD
+297 TFLVETTVPNEN
-309 YNIREGSTADIYI
+309 YEIREGSTADIYI
-322 SLAGVK
+322 SLSGAK

-337 TLNSSGELGVRVA
+337 TLNSSGVLGVRIA
-350 INNKA
+350 LNDKA
-355 KFIPIQIIRDAEE
+355 KFIPINIIRDSEE
-368 GIWVTGL
+368 GVWVTGL
-375 PNSAEV
+375 PDRVDV
-381 IVVGQEYVT
+381 IIVGQEYVT

-396 VSYKDAK
+396 VSYKVSQ

>member
-1 MRFSSIIIAI
+1 MRISSIIIAI

-24 DIKASINTS
+24 D
-33 SSNYVE
+33 
-39 KNEDPAKIE
+39 
-48 NGSKEI
+48 
-54 KDFNKNTQKSVSV
+54 FNAYLNTQDVIIEETNEISSELKEKKINKQKAVSV

-95 KAETYGSVIS
+95 KAETSGSVIS

-128 SDVLSEAKEALA
+128 SDVLSEAKVALA
-140 LSNDELQA
+140 LSLDELDA
-148 SINQYQLRI
+148 SIHQYELRV

-175 AVEAAQLS
+175 AVEAAELS

-219 PFDGLLETDT
+219 PFDGLLVSDT

-236 QTGALCGTLLS
+236 QTGAPCGTLLA
-247 LNPIKLVGYATET
+247 LNPIKLIGYATET
-260 QVSRIEV
+260 QVSKIDV
-267 GTNAGAKLINGD
+267 NTTAGARLISGD
-279 TVSGNVSFISRS
+279 TVSGTVSFISRS

-297 TFLVETTVSNDD
+297 TFLVETTVPNEN
-309 YNIREGSTADIYI
+309 YEIREGSTADIYI
-322 SLAGVK
+322 SLAGAK

-337 TLNSSGELGVRVA
+337 TLNSSGELGVRIA
-350 INNKA
+350 INDKA
-355 KFIPIQIIRDAEE
+355 KFIPVKIIRDAEE
-368 GIWVTGL
+368 GVWVTGL
-375 PNSAEV
+375 PNSVDV
-381 IVVGQEYVT
+381 IIVGQEYVT

-396 VSYKDAK
+396 VSYKVSQ

>member
-1 MRFSSIIIAI
+1 MRISSIIIAI

-24 DIKASINTS
+24 D
-33 SSNYVE
+33 
-39 KNEDPAKIE
+39 
-48 NGSKEI
+48 
-54 KDFNKNTQKSVSV
+54 FNAYLNTQDVIKEETNEISSELKEKKINKQKAVSV

-95 KAETYGSVIS
+95 KAETSGSVIS

-128 SDVLSEAKEALA
+128 SDVLSEAKVALA
-140 LSNDELQA
+140 LSLDELDA
-148 SINQYQLRI
+148 SIHQYELRV

-175 AVEAAQLS
+175 AVEAAELS

-219 PFDGLLETDT
+219 PFDGLLESDT

-236 QTGALCGTLLS
+236 QTGAPCGTLLA
-247 LNPIKLVGYATET
+247 LNPIKLIGYATET
-260 QVSRIEV
+260 QVSKIEV
-267 GTNAGAKLINGD
+267 NTTAGARLISGD
-279 TVSGNVSFISRS
+279 TVSGTVSFISRS

-297 TFLVETTVSNDD
+297 TFLVETTVPNEN
-309 YNIREGSTADIYI
+309 YEIREGSTADIYI
-322 SLAGVK
+322 SLSGAK

-337 TLNSSGELGVRVA
+337 TLNSSGVLGVRIA
-350 INNKA
+350 LNDKA
-355 KFIPIQIIRDAEE
+355 KFIPINIIRDAEE
-368 GIWVTGL
+368 GVWVTGL
-375 PNSAEV
+375 PDTVDV
-381 IVVGQEYVT
+381 IIVGQEYVT

-396 VSYKDAK
+396 VSYKVSQ

>member
-1 MRFSSIIIAI
+1 MRISSIIIAI

-24 DIKASINTS
+24 DFNAYLNTQD
-33 SSNYVE
+33 VIIE
-39 KNEDPAKIE
+39 ETNEISP
-48 NGSKEI
+48 EI
-54 KDFNKNTQKSVSV
+54 KEKKINKQKAVSV

-95 KAETYGSVIS
+95 KAETSGSVIS

-128 SDVLSEAKEALA
+128 SDVLSEAKVALA
-140 LSNDELQA
+140 LSQYEL
-148 SINQYQLRI
+148 RV

-175 AVEAAQLS
+175 AVEAAELS

-219 PFDGLLETDT
+219 PFDGLLESDT

-236 QTGALCGTLLS
+236 QTGAPCGTLLA
-247 LNPIKLVGYATET
+247 LNPIKLIGYATET
-260 QVSRIEV
+260 QVSKIEV
-267 GTNAGAKLINGD
+267 NTTAGARLISGD
-279 TVSGNVSFISRS
+279 TVSGTVSFISRS

-297 TFLVETTVSNDD
+297 TFLVETTVPNEN
-309 YNIREGSTADIYI
+309 YEIREGSTADIYI
-322 SLAGVK
+322 SLAGAK

-337 TLNSSGELGVRVA
+337 TLNSSGVLGVRIA
-350 INNKA
+350 LDDKA
-355 KFIPIQIIRDAEE
+355 KFIPINIIRDAEE
-368 GIWVTGL
+368 GVWVTGL
-375 PNSAEV
+375 PNSVDV
-381 IVVGQEYVT
+381 IIVGQEYVT

-396 VSYKDAK
+396 VSYKVSQ

>member
-1 MRFSSIIIAI
+1 MRISSIIIAI

-24 DIKASINTS
+24 DLNAYLNTKDVII
-33 SSNYVE
+33 VE
-39 KNEDPAKIE
+39 TNEISP
-48 NGSKEI
+48 EI
-54 KDFNKNTQKSVSV
+54 KENKINKQKAVSV

-95 KAETYGSVIS
+95 KAETSGSVIS

-128 SDVLSEAKEALA
+128 SDVLSEAKVALA
-140 LSNDELQA
+140 LSLDELDA
-148 SINQYQLRI
+148 SIHQYELRV

-175 AVEAAQLS
+175 AVEAAELS

-219 PFDGLLETDT
+219 PFDGLLESDT

-236 QTGALCGTLLS
+236 QTGAPCGTLLA
-247 LNPIKLVGYATET
+247 LNPIKLIGYATET
-260 QVSRIEV
+260 QVSKIEV
-267 GTNAGAKLINGD
+267 NTTAGARLISGD
-279 TVSGNVSFISRS
+279 TVSGTVSFISRS

-297 TFLVETTVSNDD
+297 TFLVETTVPNEN
-309 YNIREGSTADIYI
+309 YEIREGSTADIYI
-322 SLAGVK
+322 SLAGAK

-337 TLNSSGELGVRVA
+337 TLNSSGVLGVRIA
-350 INNKA
+350 LNDKA
-355 KFIPIQIIRDAEE
+355 KFIPINIIRDSEE
-368 GIWVTGL
+368 GVWVTGL
-375 PNSAEV
+375 PDSVDV
-381 IVVGQEYVT
+381 IIVGQEYVT

-396 VSYKDAK
+396 VSYKVSQ

>member
-1 MRFSSIIIAI
+1 MRISSIIIAI

-24 DIKASINTS
+24 D
-33 SSNYVE
+33 
-39 KNEDPAKIE
+39 
-48 NGSKEI
+48 
-54 KDFNKNTQKSVSV
+54 FNAYLNTQDVIIEETNEISSELKEKKINKQKAVSV

-95 KAETYGSVIS
+95 KAETSGSVIS

-128 SDVLSEAKEALA
+128 SDVLSEAKVALA
-140 LSNDELQA
+140 LSLDELDA
-148 SINQYQLRI
+148 SIHQYELRV

-175 AVEAAQLS
+175 AVEAAELS

-219 PFDGLLETDT
+219 PFDGLLESDT

-236 QTGALCGTLLS
+236 QTGAPCGTLLA
-247 LNPIKLVGYATET
+247 LNPIKLIGYATET
-260 QVSRIEV
+260 QVSKIEV
-267 GTNAGAKLINGD
+267 NTTAGARLISGD
-279 TVSGNVSFISRS
+279 TVSGTVSFISRS

-297 TFLVETTVSNDD
+297 TFLVETTVPNEN
-309 YNIREGSTADIYI
+309 YEIREGSTADIYI
-322 SLAGVK
+322 SLSGAK

-337 TLNSSGELGVRVA
+337 TLNSSGVLGVRIA
-350 INNKA
+350 LNDKA
-355 KFIPIQIIRDAEE
+355 KFIPINIIRDSEE
-368 GIWVTGL
+368 GVWVTGL
-375 PNSAEV
+375 PDTVDV
-381 IVVGQEYVT
+381 IIVGQEYVT
-390 DNSNIK
+390 NNSNIK
-396 VSYKDAK
+396 VSYKVSQ

>member
-1 MRFSSIIIAI
+1 MRISSIIIAI

-24 DIKASINTS
+24 DLNA
-33 SSNYVE
+33 YL
-39 KNEDPAKIE
+39 
-48 NGSKEI
+48 
-54 KDFNKNTQKSVSV
+54 NTQDVIIEETNEISSELKEKKINKLKAVSV

-95 KAETYGSVIS
+95 KAETSGSVIS

-128 SDVLSEAKEALA
+128 SDVLSEAKVALA
-140 LSNDELQA
+140 LSLDELDA
-148 SINQYQLRI
+148 SIHQYELRV

-175 AVEAAQLS
+175 AVEAAELP

-219 PFDGLLETDT
+219 PFDGLLESDT

-236 QTGALCGTLLS
+236 QTGAPCGTLLA
-247 LNPIKLVGYATET
+247 LNPIKLIGYATET
-260 QVSRIEV
+260 QVSKIEV
-267 GTNAGAKLINGD
+267 NTTAGARLISGD
-279 TVSGNVSFISRS
+279 TVSGTVSFISRS

-297 TFLVETTVSNDD
+297 TFLVETTVPNEN
-309 YNIREGSTADIYI
+309 YEIREGSTADIYI
-322 SLAGVK
+322 SLAGAK

-337 TLNSSGELGVRVA
+337 TLNSSGVLGVRIA
-350 INNKA
+350 LDDKA
-355 KFIPIQIIRDAEE
+355 KFIPINIIRDAEE
-368 GIWVTGL
+368 GVWVTGL
-375 PNSAEV
+375 PDTVDV
-381 IVVGQEYVT
+381 IIVGQEYVT

-396 VSYKDAK
+396 VSYKVSQ